1 MSNNIVRGTL
11 LLSGAAFLSKFLG
24 MIYVI
29 PFYAIV
35 NPQGAA
41 LYQYA
46 YVPYSIFISIS
57 TVGVPAAVAKFVSK
71 YNALGDHE
79 ASMRMFRK
87 GMMLMAV
94 TGVLAFLSMFFSAE
108 FLAKHTIVSKD
119 LDNTVEDVKMVMRM
133 VSFALL
139 IVPMMSIA
147 RGFFQGHQSMGPTA
161 VSQVIEQIVRIG
173 FLLISCFI
181 IINVLHGD
189 VAVAVGFATF
199 AAFIGALA
207 SCVVL
212 YIYWKKR
219 KQSILSNME
228 QQQKATHHIST
239 ASLFRELFS
248 YAGPFV
254 IVSLAIPLLQLIDQ
268 YTFNRAMID
277 IAQANIAEFAFQV
290 INFSGQKLVIIPVT
304 LATGLSLAILPALTS
319 SFTNNNIQLLFKQ
332 INQALQIV
340 VVLVIPAAVG
350 LASLAYPA
358 YGSLYGLDRI
368 NISGPLLAWE
378 ASIALFLAL
387 ITVTS
392 SILQGINQQNYA
404 VISLLAGLLFKVL
417 FNIQFIH
424 MFGAKGAIFAT
435 VIATLIT
442 VALNIWRMQQ
452 AIQFPLKQTI
462 KRMMLVIIFST
473 IMAIVL
479 WIYKLIVGT
488 FLPYEESR
496 TAATIVL
503 FGGVVI
509 GGGVYLWLAQ
519 VSTLLEHIFGNDV
532 VHATLQKIS
541 SMRKR
546 VFHRS

>member
-212 YIYWKKR
+212 YIYWKR
-219 KQSILSNME
+219 
-228 QQQKATHHIST
+228 
-239 ASLFRELFS
+239 
-248 YAGPFV
+248 
-254 IVSLAIPLLQLIDQ
+254 
-268 YTFNRAMID
+268 
-277 IAQANIAEFAFQV
+277 
-290 INFSGQKLVIIPVT
+290 
-304 LATGLSLAILPALTS
+304 
-319 SFTNNNIQLLFKQ
+319 
-332 INQALQIV
+332 
-340 VVLVIPAAVG
+340 
-350 LASLAYPA
+350 
-358 YGSLYGLDRI
+358 
-368 NISGPLLAWE
+368 
-378 ASIALFLAL
+378 
-387 ITVTS
+387 
-392 SILQGINQQNYA
+392 
-404 VISLLAGLLFKVL
+404 
-417 FNIQFIH
+417 
-424 MFGAKGAIFAT
+424 
-435 VIATLIT
+435 
-442 VALNIWRMQQ
+442 
-452 AIQFPLKQTI
+452 
-462 KRMMLVIIFST
+462 
-473 IMAIVL
+473 
-479 WIYKLIVGT
+479 
-488 FLPYEESR
+488 ESR
-496 TAATIVL
+496 A
-503 FGGVVI
+503 
-509 GGGVYLWLAQ
+509 Y
-519 VSTLLEHIFGNDV
+519 
-532 VHATLQKIS
+532 
-541 SMRKR
+541 
-546 VFHRS
+546 